1 MKPIDLKQLAQT
13 SGGHH
18 VPPPYARY
26 APYYAPYA
34 GYAPYGGYAPYYPP
48 RAAAPG
54 WGGWAPS
61 PYWAAPAYRRWW

>member
-13 SGGHH
+13 SGGTH
-18 VPPPYARY
+18 VPPYFRY
-26 APYYAPYA
+26 SPYYAPYP
-34 GYAPYGGYAPYYPP
+34 GYAPGYAPYYPP

-61 PYWAAPAYRRWW
+61 PYWAPPAYRRWW